1 MEMLFTSLDTYK
13 HQMSYHTQNCF
24 AMSVQDSSYCNYNK
38 NSTYYIKEEMCLI
51 HFDTPSAWYILGT

>member
-1 MEMLFTSLDTYK
+1 
-13 HQMSYHTQNCF
+13 MSYHTQNCF